1 MAERKYFGTDGVRG
15 RANQHP
21 ITSEFAV
28 VLGRAAGHLFSGR
41 SRRGSIVIGKD
52 TRLSGYMLE
61 TALASGIV
69 SSGCDVVL
77 VGPLPTPGIAFIT
90 KGLRCDAGI
99 VISAS
104 HNPFTDN
111 GIKFFDRYGYKLPDD
126 VEAGIESALEA
137 NSNSSLVDAT
147 RIGYARR
154 VDDAVGRYIVSLK
167 ETFPDELTL
176 EGLKIVVDC
185 AHGACYKVSPAV
197 LGELGATVIALG
209 VKPDGMNINEG
220 VGALHPESIAQ
231 AVREQHA
238 DIGIA
243 LDGDG
248 DRLVVVD
255 ASGQVVDG
263 DALLAIC
270 ALALLDAG
278 NLAQNAMVATSMS
291 NMGLELAL
299 RRRGATLLRSD
310 VGDRYVMELMRE
322 RKLNFGGESSG
333 HIIYR
338 DHGTTG
344 DGTLAA
350 LQVLAHMVRTGR
362 SLAELAQV
370 YEAVPQK
377 QVGIRVHSKPRL
389 ESVQGYADALVAAE
403 SELNGTGRVLVRY
416 SGTEPKVRVMVEGT
430 DEVRVS
436 RALTQLQDFLTRT
449 LGA

>member
-15 RANQHP
+15 RANQYP

-28 VLGRAAGHLFSGR
+28 ALGRAAGTLFSGR

-111 GIKFFDRYGYKLPDD
+111 GIKFFDRYGYKLPDA
-126 VEAGIESALEA
+126 VEAGIENAVDA
-137 NSNSSLVDAT
+137 NAQATLVDST
-147 RIGYARR
+147 KIGYARR

-197 LGELGATVIALG
+197 LSELGATIVPLG
-209 VKPDGMNINEG
+209 VKPDGMNINEK
-220 VGALHPESIAQ
+220 VGALHPEIMAA
-231 AVREQHA
+231 AVRENRA
-238 DIGIA
+238 DLGIA

-248 DRLVVVD
+248 DRLVMVD
-255 ASGQVVDG
+255 AAGVVVDG

-270 ALALLDAG
+270 ALALVESGD
-278 NLAQNAMVATSMS
+278 LAQNTMVATSMS
-291 NMGLELAL
+291 NMGLEFAL
-299 RRRGATLLRSD
+299 RRVGAKLLRSD
-310 VGDRYVMELMRE
+310 VGDRYVMELMR
-322 RKLNFGGESSG
+322 KHDLNFGGESSG

-350 LQVLAHMVRTGR
+350 LQVLAHMMRTGK
-362 SLAELAQV
+362 SLAELARV

-377 QVGIRVHSKPRL
+377 QASLRVRTKPRL
-389 ESVQGYADALVAAE
+389 DSLAGYSEALAAAE
-403 SELNGTGRVLVRY
+403 SHLGNTGRVLVRY
-416 SGTEPKVRVMVEGT
+416 SGTEPKVRIMVEGT
-430 DEVRVS
+430 DESRVDAS
-436 RALTQLQDFLTRT
+436 MAQLREFLSSAI
-449 LGA
+449 GE